1 MSKESD
7 YESVSDEELRKLLD
21 LVSDFAFKMMT
32 NQITGLGGFTQGF
45 EHEDGSNTITMIPN
59 EYEGVNISWTETPNG
74 RIQFLEI
81 TPNGLEIPRLIIPAP
96 TLMEEQVSIPA
107 ENFTMKLEE

>member
-1 MSKESD
+1 MTEDPD
-7 YESVSDEELRKLLD
+7 YESVSDEELRHLLD
-21 LVSDFAFKMMT
+21 LVADFAFKIMT

-45 EHEDGSNTITMIPN
+45 EHEDGSKTITMIPN
-59 EYEGVNISWTETPNG
+59 GHEDVNISWRETPSG
-74 RIQFLEI
+74 RIQFMDI

-96 TLMEEQVSIPA
+96 TVMEEQVSIPA